1 MKTLISIS
9 AIFAFIGSLYGALQ
23 VFDSRYANAS
33 DVQQIQQSMQSLQ
46 QSIVYDHFLAERKA
60 KQDRVWSLMDRYPDI
75 DKAPQAVKEELRML
89 QQDILDLNEKI
100 KTMEQKIK

>member
-1 MKTLISIS
+1 
-9 AIFAFIGSLYGALQ
+9 
-23 VFDSRYANAS
+23 
-33 DVQQIQQSMQSLQ
+33 
-46 QSIVYDHFLAERKA
+46 
-60 KQDRVWSLMDRYPDI
+60 MDRYPDI